1 MDAFD
6 YSDAPEASTARD
18 TKALVW
24 NILTIVALLATFCV
38 GAVFLTLFIN
48 PQAGINPFPPPT
60 LPEAMQFPTAT
71 NTSQIQLMPTWTATN
86 TNEPTSTF
94 TPRPTTTK
102 IPAFTDTPVG
112 FTPVATTPLATGT
125 PPTETPG
132 GFSFVLQH
140 GSPSAISSVS
150 FHPDTE
156 CNWMGV
162 AGQATSMSGS
172 PVFGLFVQVGGSLAG
187 EPIDTMLSMTGTAPQ
202 YGQGGFEFTLA
213 DRPVASDD
221 GLWIQLLD
229 QANLP
234 LSEKVYFDT
243 LEDCDKNLIIIY
255 FTQVK

>member
-6 YSDAPEASTARD
+6 YSDVPKASTARD
-18 TKALVW
+18 TSALIW

-38 GAVFLTLFIN
+38 GIVFLTLFVN

-60 LPEAMQFPTAT
+60 LPGVMQFPTAT
-71 NTSQIQLMPTWTATN
+71 NTSSIPFLPTWTATN
-86 TNEPTSTF
+86 TKEPTSTF

-102 IPAFTDTPVG
+102 IIVATDTPEN
-112 FTPVATTPLATGT
+112 FTPEATLEVTGT
-125 PPTETPG
+125 AVTETPG

-140 GSPSAISSVS
+140 GSPTAISSIS
-150 FHPDTE
+150 FHPDSG
-156 CNWMGV
+156 CNRLDV

-187 EPIDTMLSMTGTAPQ
+187 QQVDTRLSMTGTAPQ
-202 YGQGGFEFTLA
+202 YGQGGFEFTIA
-213 DRPVASDD
+213 DQPIASD
-221 GLWIQLLD
+221 GTLWIQLLD

-243 LEDCDKNLIIIY
+243 YEDCDKNLIIIY